1 MSSPTSEQ
9 PRVAIVTGGSRG
21 IGADICRRLANDGF
35 AVIINY
41 ASSAE
46 RAESLAEEIEA
57 QGGQA
62 IAQQADVASSTDVAR
77 LFDVAMEQFGRVDVL
92 INNAGVL
99 TTMPLAE
106 VSDELY
112 RQHFDTNTQGTFNT
126 LREAASRLEDGG
138 RIINISSSALALNL
152 PGYAI
157 YNATKAAVESFTRVF
172 ARELRGRRI
181 TVNAVAP
188 GPVDTELFRSG
199 KTAEQIESFAMMAPL
214 ERLGEPRDIAG
225 IIAFLVRP
233 EAEWING
240 QILRANGGIA

>member
-1 MSSPTSEQ
+1 MSSLTPEQ

-35 AVIINY
+35 AVVINY
-41 ASSAE
+41 SSSVE
-46 RAESLAEEIEA
+46 RAESLVEEIEA

-62 IAQQADVASSTDVAR
+62 FAQQADVTSSDDVAR
-77 LFDVAMEQFGRVDVL
+77 LFDATMEQFGRVDVL

-99 TTMPLAE
+99 TTIPLAE

-112 RQHFDTNTQGTFNT
+112 NQHFDTNTKGTFNT
-126 LREAASRLEDGG
+126 LREASSRLDEGG

-157 YNATKAAVESFTRVF
+157 YNATKAAVESFTRIY

-188 GPVDTELFRSG
+188 GPVDTELFRNG
-199 KTAEQIESFAMMAPL
+199 KSAEQIESFANMSPL
-214 ERLGEPRDIAG
+214 ERLGEPRDIAELV
-225 IIAFLVRP
+225 AFLVRP

-240 QILRANGGIA
+240 QVIRANGGIA

>member
-1 MSSPTSEQ
+1 MPSLTPEQ

-21 IGADICRRLANDGF
+21 IGADICRRLAYDGL
-35 AVIINY
+35 AIVINY

-62 IAQQADVASSTDVAR
+62 IAQRADVTSSDDVAR
-77 LFDVAMEQFGRVDVL
+77 LFDATMEQFGRVDVL

-99 TTMPLAE
+99 TTTPLAE

-112 RQHFDTNTQGTFNT
+112 NQHFDTNTRGTFNT
-126 LREAASRLEDGG
+126 LREASARLDEGG

-157 YNATKAAVESFTRVF
+157 YNATKAAVESFTRVY

-199 KTAEQIESFAMMAPL
+199 KSAEQVESFASMSPL
-214 ERLGEPRDIAG
+214 ERLGEPRDIAELV
-225 IIAFLVRP
+225 AFLVRP

-240 QILRANGGIA
+240 QVIRANGGIA